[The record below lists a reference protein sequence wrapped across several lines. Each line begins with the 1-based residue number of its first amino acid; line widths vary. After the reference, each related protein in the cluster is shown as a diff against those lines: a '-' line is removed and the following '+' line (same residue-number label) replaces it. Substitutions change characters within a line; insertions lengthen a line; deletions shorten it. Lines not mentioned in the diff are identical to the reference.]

1 MSVSVGFG
9 RGVSFTVSRISVEY
23 IAHIS
28 MPLSGQTFLDEID
41 SCVGGYS
48 AFSTINVKCW
58 WWFLLYIKNKQIRLR
73 YMTLA
78 KCASVLLLLKM
89 YNTPPIT

>member
-9 RGVSFTVSRISVEY
+9 RGIYFNVSSISVEY
-23 IAHIS
+23 IAHTS
-28 MPLSGQTFLDEID
+28 MSVSWQTFLDEID

-58 WWFLLYIKNKQIRLR
+58 WWFLLYIFFLN
-73 YMTLA
+73 
-78 KCASVLLLLKM
+78 SVKIYDFGQM
-89 YNTPPIT
+89 RVCTVVVENV